1 MTRTPVR
8 KVRAGTTLVLFGAV
22 CALSA
27 AAAATS
33 QASGDKSMAPAPDF
47 SGVWQVT
54 RYERSI
60 RTVEG
65 KLPPLQPAAKQLYEQ
80 NIVARKQL
88 RPQSDMSRC
97 VPPGTPRVMWAPLP
111 MMILQT
117 ARKITF
123 IHEYQHLLRHIY
135 LDEALPAAADLDPTY
150 MGESVGRWDGDT
162 LVVETLGVN
171 GKTTLDREGMPHSE
185 SMRVTERLR
194 LIDNGKRLEDL
205 VRIDD
210 PQTFTTPWTA
220 RVVFER
226 KPDVE
231 LKEYNCVLKYEEF

>member
-1 MTRTPVR
+1 MIRTPVT
-8 KVRAGTTLVLFGAV
+8 KAMFGTMLLCGAV
-22 CALSA
+22 FALAVADAAIA
-27 AAAATS
+27 AASDAKPMVA
-33 QASGDKSMAPAPDF
+33 APDF

-65 KLPPLQPAAKQLYEQ
+65 KLPPLQPAAKQVYEQ
-80 NIVARKQL
+80 NIAGRKQL
-88 RPQSDMSRC
+88 PPRSDMSRC
-97 VPPGTPRVMWAPLP
+97 VPPGTPRIMWAPLP

-123 IHEYQHLLRHIY
+123 VHEYQHLLRHIY
-135 LDEALPAAADLDPTY
+135 LDEALPAPADVDPTY

-162 LVVETLGVN
+162 LVVETVGVN

-194 LIDNGKRLEDL
+194 LIDSGKRLEDL
-205 VRIDD
+205 VKIDD
-210 PQTFTTPWTA
+210 PQTFTASWAA